1 MEERP
6 SSDGSDWMK
15 PKQRSKDPAD
25 RIAAVPGKPSGYV
38 PPERT
43 VIDELVEG
51 RKKPLLVAQEIAD
64 AAYGPL
70 KQYCFL
76 PAGFAGRELGYEYR
90 GIDDMN
96 VHQIDDLNANPPPLI
111 IDPKPAQIEAIRLL
125 RLFLKGDSSVCRN
138 GDPYDPM
145 FGANFV
151 GPPGCGKTH
160 IMSAFA
166 ALMKEHL
173 DEKLTEYKLMIANFV
188 KTEYKA
194 YVEAMK
200 GRADP
205 EAGTTRWNI
214 EADLSDN
221 EVAAAKGKSLLS
233 LTNKVKAVEQRHP
246 KVIFLEKLA
255 HFKNVLSAMRHQ
267 PPDLLYLDFETLWEL
282 CRDDN
287 ETREQAFEA
296 IIRAKVLFL
305 DDVHPK
311 GDIERLQI
319 VLHVI
324 EGRYAA
330 GRMGTFITT
339 NLTTDELAGGKEKHI
354 VDRLKSRCAEMFYEV
369 NFDDCVDWRSKVKR
383 RRIEILQKD
392 LQAKIK
398 AELGLRSEANPAAEA
413 SADGTEEA

>member
-1 MEERP
+1 MDKP
-6 SSDGSDWMK
+6 ASSDDSNWLK
-15 PKQRSKDPAD
+15 LAQAAKDPVD
-25 RIAAVPGKPSGYV
+25 RIAATPGKPSGYV

-51 RKKPLLVAQEIAD
+51 RKNPLLVAQEISD

-70 KQYCFL
+70 KQYCSL
-76 PAGFAGRELGYEYR
+76 PAGFTGRELGYEFR
-90 GIDDMN
+90 DIENMN

-111 IDPKPAQIEAIRLL
+111 IDPQPVQIEAIRLL
-125 RLFLKGDSSVCRN
+125 HLFLKGDSSVCKGN
-138 GDPYDPM
+138 DPYQPM

-166 ALMKEHL
+166 HEMKKYL
-173 DEKLTEYKLMIANFV
+173 DVKLAEYKLMIANFV
-188 KTEYKA
+188 KTEYKN

-205 EAGTTRWNI
+205 EAGVARWNI
-214 EADLSDN
+214 EADLSDD

-255 HFKNVLSAMRHQ
+255 HFKNVLSTMRHQ

-287 ETREQAFEA
+287 KTREQAFEA
-296 IIRAKVLFL
+296 ILRAKVLFL

-354 VDRLKSRCAEMFYEV
+354 ADRLKSRCAEMFYEV
-369 NFDDCVDWRSKVKR
+369 NFEGCIDWRSKVKR
-383 RRIEILQKD
+383 RRIEILRTD
-392 LQAKIK
+392 LQTAIK
-398 AELGLRSEANPAAEA
+398 AELGLTESEAPSSDGA
-413 SADGTEEA
+413 SEN